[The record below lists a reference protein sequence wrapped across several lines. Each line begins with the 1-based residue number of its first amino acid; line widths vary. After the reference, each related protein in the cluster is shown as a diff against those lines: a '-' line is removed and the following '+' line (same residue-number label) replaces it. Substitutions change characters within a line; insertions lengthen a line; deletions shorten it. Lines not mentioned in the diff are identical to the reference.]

1 MQSGKFRLPGKKQ
14 LYQNAYTWSVVVV
27 DVTESPIE
35 RPKKQQG
42 YYTDVDVSLPVGG
55 YTRFTQMVTRKAPSN
70 VGMKIDSCK
79 MSIIGVGYSVP

>member
-42 YYTDVDVSLPVGG
+42 YYTDVDVS
-55 YTRFTQMVTRKAPSN
+55 QQ
-70 VGMKIDSCK
+70 
-79 MSIIGVGYSVP
+79 